1 MGDWHSRSV
10 SQVMEKVAGR
20 PGGLTNREA
29 AQEQSLPQELLDA
42 FAMLSHQPPE
52 GAPGKPEK

>member
-29 AQEQSLPQELLDA
+29 AQRLEKYGPNRLAQPEPPGLL
-42 FAMLSHQPPE
+42 LRILGQ
-52 GAPGKPEK
+52 